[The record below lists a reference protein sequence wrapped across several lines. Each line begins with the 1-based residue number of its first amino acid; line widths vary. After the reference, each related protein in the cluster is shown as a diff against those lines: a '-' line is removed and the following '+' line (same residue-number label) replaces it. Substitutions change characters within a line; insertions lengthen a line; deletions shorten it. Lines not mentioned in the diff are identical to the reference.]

1 MEITYLYN
9 EIQKWLNS
17 FPKFKG
23 DETLNVKEE
32 EIIAVGEEFLD
43 KMKDNYPFHH
53 PLYAGQM
60 LKPPHEVAIMAYLG
74 TMLLNPNN
82 HALDGGP
89 ATAKMEKEVVSD
101 FAKLFGFNEYLGH
114 LTTSGTIA
122 NFEALL
128 IARELAPD
136 KAVAFSEQAHYT
148 HSRVCHWLQVPSV
161 EIPSNNFGKIDISAL
176 EKELQKNNIGTVI
189 VTLTTTSLGALDDLK
204 EILNLK
210 KDYNFR
216 IHIDAAYGG
225 YFKIISQYREQ
236 LQVFDLISKADSIA
250 FDPHK
255 QGLQP
260 YGCGCILFNDPAVGK
275 FYKHN
280 SPYTYF
286 TSDELHLG
294 EISIECSRAGA
305 AAAALWF
312 TNKLFPLKSDFGIG
326 QILTKTI
333 DATEDFAKKINNA
346 YFSLYLQPETNIVTY
361 FPKFKSTAEISKAS
375 EKILKDGILQ
385 NELWVATLKVKS
397 EHFQVNHPELIVD
410 TKWVTILRSCLMK
423 PEHKDWV
430 NDIIDKLNNLIAPQK
445 I

>member
-23 DETLNVKEE
+23 DETLNVKKE
-32 EIIAVGEEFLD
+32 EIIAVVEEFLD

>member
-9 EIQKWLNS
+9 EIQKWLDS

-32 EIIAVGEEFLD
+32 EIIAVGGEFLD

-128 IARELAPD
+128 IARELAPN
-136 KAVAFSEQAHYT
+136 KVVAFSEQAHYT
-148 HSRVCHWLQVPSV
+148 HSRVCHWLQVPFV
-161 EIPSNNFGKIDISAL
+161 EIPSNNFGKMDISSL

-189 VTLTTTSLGALDDLK
+189 VTLATTSLGALDDLK
-204 EILNLK
+204 EILHLQKN
-210 KDYNFR
+210 YNFR

-260 YGCGCILFNDPAVGK
+260 YGCGCILFNNPAVGK

-305 AAAALWF
+305 SAAALWF

-333 DATEDFAKKINNA
+333 DATEDFARKINNS

-361 FPKFKSTAEISKAS
+361 FPKFKSASEISKAS
-375 EKILKDGILQ
+375 ENILKEGILQ

-410 TKWVTILRSCLMK
+410 KKWVTILRSCLMK

-430 NDIIDKLNNLIAPQK
+430 NDIIDGLNNLTAPQK

>member
-32 EIIAVGEEFLD
+32 EIIAVVEEFLD